1 MPQTRSPIRRSGTPT
16 MLPLITFSASPRLSL
31 EDLNIVISQ
40 QEEFL
45 QAPLVTVAN
54 DGDQTLLTF
63 DQSSDLPSKHAR
75 ITTGDPPP
83 NIKPLAWGKVFIA
96 GELKDVVALREG

>member
-1 MPQTRSPIRRSGTPT
+1 
-16 MLPLITFSASPRLSL
+16 MLPIITFSASPHLSL
-31 EDLNIVISQ
+31 DDLNTVISQ

-45 QAPLVTVAN
+45 QAPLVTVGN
-54 DGDQTLLTF
+54 NGDQTLLSF
-63 DQSSDLPSKHAR
+63 DQSSNLPGTHAR